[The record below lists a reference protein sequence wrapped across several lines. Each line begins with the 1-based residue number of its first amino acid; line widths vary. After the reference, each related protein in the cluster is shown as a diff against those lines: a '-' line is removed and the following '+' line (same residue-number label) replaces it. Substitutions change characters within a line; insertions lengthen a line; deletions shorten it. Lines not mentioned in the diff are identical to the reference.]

1 VIEVLPSLIDE
12 FGALD
17 AELEALKPK
26 KERHEYLRKQILSWY
41 EDEPVDQAF
50 APEGNLYVVA
60 ITERAS
66 ERSYKPTAMR
76 RLSKYLGGAF
86 YSLCSLTLKNF
97 DANVPEGDRHRFVD
111 QAQTGARR
119 LKAIAK
125 SKKPSEVIPIRE
137 LPKAA

>member
-1 VIEVLPSLIDE
+1 MNPDSVTDLIDE

-17 AELEALKPK
+17 SELEALKPK
-26 KERHEYLRKQILSWY
+26 KDRHEFLRKQILSWY
-41 EDEPVDQAF
+41 ENEPADQAF
-50 APEGNLYVVA
+50 APEGESYVIA
-60 ITERAS
+60 ITERAN

-97 DANVPEGDRHRFVD
+97 DANVPEGERHRFVEE
-111 QAQTGARR
+111 AQTGARKV
-119 LKAIAK
+119 KAIAK
-125 SKKPSEVIPIRE
+125 TKKVVE